1 MVFHKVLYW
10 DLYYFYFTLM
20 TSNVSTILFPLL
32 FADDINIFLSGKNPD
47 NLIQVMN
54 SELEKVVNWLNAN
67 KLSLNVQKTNFIF
80 FKPKKKKL
88 CFNEILKINRETIK
102 MVESCKFLGIII
114 D

>member
-1 MVFHKVLYW
+1 
-10 DLYYFYFTLM
+10 M

-32 FADDINIFLSGKNPD
+32 FPDDTNSFLSGKNPG

-80 FKPKKKKL
+80 FKPKKKK
-88 CFNEILKINRETIK
+88 NY
-102 MVESCKFLGIII
+102 VFL
-114 D
+114 